1 MNYLFEFIYLTD
13 IDDCASSPCNNSGTC
28 KDEVNGFNCSCAP
41 GFTGV
46 TCEHGKNAA
55 KQVESE
61 LTEYLR
67 EGGREGE
74 KERERE
80 RKRKRERE
88 RERERELE
96 GEGEGEGEQN
106 MK

>member
-1 MNYLFEFIYLTD
+1 MNNLFEFTYLTD

-61 LTEYLR
+61 LSEYLTKIH
-67 EGGREGE
+67 GSTYMIFL
-74 KERERE
+74 K
-80 RKRKRERE
+80 ERE
-88 RERERELE
+88 RERERE
-96 GEGEGEGEQN
+96 
-106 MK
+106 